1 MRFLIVILLLPLSGH
16 VIASEDPA
24 ETWMSGYLHLQE
36 ALATEKEGDKG
47 GAISRLVR
55 ALDSYRILARD
66 HGDFEPDRRDERIR
80 LIAEKLESLGADPSM
95 SYLTFPALSETIAR
109 SEKNAEPL
117 LFDALASPDSLTA
130 FLRPVIPENWSL
142 RTNAH
147 GTHVIVPLIETD
159 ETRRYGALF
168 RRLEIVQ
175 GNRVRTIPLV
185 ADGGE
190 TR

>member
-1 MRFLIVILLLPLSGH
+1 MRLLIAILLLPLSGH

-47 GAISRLVR
+47 GAISRLVL

-66 HGDFEPDRRDERIR
+66 HGDFEPARREERIQ
-80 LIAEKLESLGADPSM
+80 LIAEKLKSLRADPSM
-95 SYLTFPALSETIAR
+95 SYLTFPPLSETIAR

-130 FLRPVIPENWSL
+130 VLSPVIPENWSL
-142 RTNAH
+142 RTNAL

-168 RRLEIVQ
+168 RRLEVVQ

-185 ADGGE
+185 ADGGK

>member
-1 MRFLIVILLLPLSGH
+1 MRFLIVTLLLSLSGH

-36 ALATEKEGDKG
+36 ALATEKKGDKG

-55 ALDSYRILARD
+55 ALDSYRLLARD
-66 HGDFEPDRRDERIR
+66 HGDFEPARRDERIR
-80 LIAEKLESLGADPSM
+80 LIADKLESLGADPSM
-95 SYLTFPALSETIAR
+95 SYLTLPALSETLAR

-130 FLRPVIPENWSL
+130 FLRPVIPGNWSL
-142 RTNAH
+142 RRNVH

-185 ADGGE
+185 ADGGK